1 MESSD
6 SISFCPVKRE
16 VVSLRESVG
25 LDATPLPRLGL
36 KEGKE
41 RPSGVVSMIESSSI
55 EIGVGGAELAE
66 LLEHVCDAEN
76 VGEGV
81 SSLSMTDADSAG
93 SRAFGVGSEELGP
106 DSGPLSLAAFIKSA
120 AQRG

>member
-16 VVSLRESVG
+16 VVSSRERVE
-25 LDATPLPRLGL
+25 LEATPPPRLGL

-41 RPSGVVSMIESSSI
+41 KPAGVVRMIESSSM
-55 EIGVGGAELAE
+55 EFGVGGAELAE
-66 LLEHVCDAEN
+66 ELEHVWDAEN

-81 SSLSMTDADSAG
+81 SSLSVTDSVSAG

-106 DSGPLSLAAFIKSA
+106 DSGPPSLAAFIMSA